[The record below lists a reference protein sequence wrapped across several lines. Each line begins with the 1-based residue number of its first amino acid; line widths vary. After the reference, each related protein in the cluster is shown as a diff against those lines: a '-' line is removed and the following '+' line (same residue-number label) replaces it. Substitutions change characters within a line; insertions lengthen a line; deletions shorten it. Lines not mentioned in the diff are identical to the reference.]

1 MVSLLRIKC
10 LKKLRILFSL
20 TVIMVIITVF
30 VNADPDNATFFRDD
44 MGLVNV
50 DLNKV
55 SFDGVNFDNYNPETD
70 DHVGLVAWCN
80 GYTQHK
86 TS

>member
-1 MVSLLRIKC
+1 M
-10 LKKLRILFSL
+10 
-20 TVIMVIITVF
+20 VIMVIITVS
-30 VNADPDNATFFRDD
+30 VNANPDNATFFRDD

-55 SFDGVNFDNYNPETD
+55 SFDGVNFDDYNPETD
-70 DHVGLVAWCN
+70 DHVGLVAWRN

>member
-1 MVSLLRIKC
+1 M
-10 LKKLRILFSL
+10 
-20 TVIMVIITVF
+20 VIMVIITVF

-55 SFDGVNFDNYNPETD
+55 SFDSVNF
-70 DHVGLVAWCN
+70 
-80 GYTQHK
+80 
-86 TS
+86 

>member
-1 MVSLLRIKC
+1 MV
-10 LKKLRILFSL
+10 IL
-20 TVIMVIITVF
+20 VIITIF
-30 VNADPDNATFFRDD
+30 VNVDPDNATVFNDD
-44 MGLVNV
+44 KGLVNV

-55 SFDGVNFDNYNPETD
+55 SFDGVNFDDDNPETD
-70 DHVGLVAWCN
+70 DHVRLVTWCN

>member
-1 MVSLLRIKC
+1 M
-10 LKKLRILFSL
+10 
-20 TVIMVIITVF
+20 VIMVIITVF
-30 VNADPDNATFFRDD
+30 VNADPDNATSFRDD

-55 SFDGVNFDNYNPETD
+55 SFDGVNFDDYNPETD